1 MARKTA
7 VGNPA
12 SALVGDA
19 RVFLAAERKKHDS
32 RPQIN
37 LRGRAG
43 LVSSWPLLSEYCQ
56 AETPS
61 AGVTLRR
68 S

>member
-32 RPQIN
+32 QP
-37 LRGRAG
+37 AD
-43 LVSSWPLLSEYCQ
+43 
-56 AETPS
+56 
-61 AGVTLRR
+61 
-68 S
+68 